1 MDRLNAVTN
10 PRTRYAK
17 TDDGAHIAFQVV
29 GEGPVDLIFLP
40 WWWNHLESQWDDPLI
55 SHFLDRLAGF
65 SRLIL
70 FDMRGIGLSDP
81 APLNDLPTLE
91 RWMGDAMAV
100 LEAAESTQ
108 AIVIGHG
115 DGGLIAT
122 LLAATYPKRIAGLI
136 LVDAY
141 ALLASDEDYEGWD
154 HENLDRMLTSFA
166 DFWGSGDPLWVAI
179 IAPSEAH
186 NGAFCEQLARLE
198 RRSISPGAA
207 AAVQL
212 MIGHLDVRPVLPA
225 ISVPT
230 LVLLHKDNLYMQALF
245 GRYLAEHIPEAKL
258 VELDGG
264 DHLYWVGKPDV
275 TLNEIERFVT
285 GTQAQPKSERVLAT
299 VIFTDIAGSTGRAAE
314 LGDERWTSLL
324 MRHHDAVRREIERF
338 RGREV
343 KTVGD
348 GFLVTFD
355 GPARAIACACSIRDV
370 AKQLGLD
377 LRAGLHTGEIE
388 ISDSDVA
395 GIAVHIGQRV
405 SSLAEPGEVL
415 VSRTVVD
422 LVVGS
427 GIEFADRGEHKL
439 KGVPG
444 SWKLFA
450 VRN

>member
-1 MDRLNAVTN
+1 
-10 PRTRYAK
+10 
-17 TDDGAHIAFQVV
+17 
-29 GEGPVDLIFLP
+29 
-40 WWWNHLESQWDDPLI
+40 
-55 SHFLDRLAGF
+55 
-65 SRLIL
+65 
-70 FDMRGIGLSDP
+70 
-81 APLNDLPTLE
+81 
-91 RWMGDAMAV
+91 
-100 LEAAESTQ
+100 
-108 AIVIGHG
+108 
-115 DGGLIAT
+115 
-122 LLAATYPKRIAGLI
+122 
-136 LVDAY
+136 
-141 ALLASDEDYEGWD
+141 
-154 HENLDRMLTSFA
+154 MLTSFA
-166 DFWGSGDPLWVAI
+166 DFWGSGDLLWVAI

-338 RGREV
+338 RGRE
-343 KTVGD
+343 
-348 GFLVTFD
+348 
-355 GPARAIACACSIRDV
+355 
-370 AKQLGLD
+370 
-377 LRAGLHTGEIE
+377 
-388 ISDSDVA
+388 
-395 GIAVHIGQRV
+395 
-405 SSLAEPGEVL
+405 
-415 VSRTVVD
+415 
-422 LVVGS
+422 
-427 GIEFADRGEHKL
+427 
-439 KGVPG
+439 
-444 SWKLFA
+444 
-450 VRN
+450 